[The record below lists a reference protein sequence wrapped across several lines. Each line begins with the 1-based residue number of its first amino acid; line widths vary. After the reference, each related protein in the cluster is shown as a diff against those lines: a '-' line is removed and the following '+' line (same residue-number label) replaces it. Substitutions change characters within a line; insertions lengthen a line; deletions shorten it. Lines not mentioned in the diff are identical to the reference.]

1 MIRLLPVL
9 GDWNKYFF
17 LQLIPTNGG
26 PLPTEARIGKGQDGI
41 ASLVELEPNLPTL
54 KSMKTTVEPMQLAGW
69 RGGILQFLKER

>member
-26 PLPTEARIGKGQDGI
+26 LLPTEARIGKGQDGI

>member
-17 LQLIPTNGG
+17 LQLMPTNGL
-26 PLPTEARIGKGQDGI
+26 LPTEARIGKGQDGI

-54 KSMKTTVEPMQLAGW
+54 KSMKTTVEPMQQAGW